1 MTLTATRPTMAP
13 LPRRSPALPDNASPT
28 ADPRWALLAARDPA
42 ADGEFWYGVS
52 STGVYC
58 RPSCPSRAAKPANVT
73 FFDSLEQAR
82 HAGFRPCRRCN
93 PDGLALAQ
101 QHAALIEQ
109 ACRLIEAAEE
119 LPSLATLADAVEIS
133 PAHFHRLFKAHTGLT
148 PRAYGQAVRTR
159 RAREALTEGATV
171 THALHGAGY
180 GSSSRFYAEDAL
192 GMAPRRYRAGGV
204 GERLHFAI
212 GQSDLGAVLVASSE
226 KGVAAILLDDDPE
239 ALVQALQD
247 RFPKAELIGGDAAYE
262 ALVAQVVGFVQAP
275 EQGLD
280 LPLDIRG
287 TAFQQRVWAALRGIP
302 AGETRSYAEIAEAIA
317 APKAVRAVAGAC
329 AANALAVAI
338 PCHRVVR
345 SDGSLSG
352 YAWGVER
359 KAALLEREGV

>member
-1 MTLTATRPTMAP
+1 
-13 LPRRSPALPDNASPT
+13 LPQNASPN

-42 ADGEFWYGVS
+42 ADGQFWYGVS

-101 QHAALIEQ
+101 QHAALVEQ

-159 RAREALTEGATV
+159 RAREALSEGASV

-192 GMAPRRYRAGGV
+192 GMAP
-204 GERLHFAI
+204 
-212 GQSDLGAVLVASSE
+212 
-226 KGVAAILLDDDPE
+226 AAIVR
-239 ALVQALQD
+239 A
-247 RFPKAELIGGDAAYE
+247 
-262 ALVAQVVGFVQAP
+262 
-275 EQGLD
+275 
-280 LPLDIRG
+280 
-287 TAFQQRVWAALRGIP
+287 VWASACISPLANPTSARCWSP
-302 AGETRSYAEIAEAIA
+302 A
-317 APKAVRAVAGAC
+317 APKAWPRSCWATMPKSC
-329 AANALAVAI
+329 ST
-338 PCHRVVR
+338 PCKTAFPRPN
-345 SDGSLSG
+345 
-352 YAWGVER
+352 
-359 KAALLEREGV
+359 